1 MSTDTAPIMR
11 TSKLKRMRDFET
23 QDITPEQKPLI
34 GEDGERSSTIVHPE
48 TPLIDKD
55 YEKLAF
61 AEEPVTILI
70 HRSGEKFSPNCTDF
84 VSVNGRPAEVL
95 FSNGWVPVGYLPRGR
110 SITVKRK
117 VVEVIARSKQD
128 HVKTVVIERDNE
140 DPRNYVERATLS
152 TTPFQM
158 LEDKNPLGIEWLS
171 QLLRMNG

>member
-1 MSTDTAPIMR
+1 MSTETAPIVR
-11 TSKLKRMRDFET
+11 KSKLKRQRDFESE
-23 QDITPEQKPLI
+23 DIKIEQKPMI
-34 GEDGERSSTIVHPE
+34 DERGERSSTIVRPE

-61 AEEPVTILI
+61 AEEPVTIVI
-70 HRSGEKFSPNCTDF
+70 HRSGEKFSPNCTDLI
-84 VSVNGRPAEVL
+84 SVNGRHAEIL

-117 VVEVIARSKQD
+117 VVEVLARSKQD

-152 TTPFQM
+152 TMPFQM
-158 LEDKNPLGIEWLS
+158 VEDRNPLGVEWLS